1 MNRAVTSSVAVGA
14 GERSGQ
20 ARTRK
25 GVEIP
30 AANPPRFENF
40 ASIEARVNGA
50 PVYCLDYLM
59 YIYGVSPDLMPTVA
73 MQEGDRNLRA
83 KIKPRK
89 SWEIKHNLLGSTTE
103 QPRRTRYNDSHPL
116 LPILLIDKEL
126 EPCIVGSC

>member
-1 MNRAVTSSVAVGA
+1 M
-14 GERSGQ
+14 
-20 ARTRK
+20 
-25 GVEIP
+25 
-30 AANPPRFENF
+30 
-40 ASIEARVNGA
+40 
-50 PVYCLDYLM
+50 YCLDYLM